1 MYVFPGAALITNMGC
16 FFHVCPNANVLM
28 LMLEGIHMYVVL
40 RLTGGDCTIGYVH
53 LDVDVGADM
62 GFADRLTTYP
72 TIKIETGAISNLM

>member
-1 MYVFPGAALITNMGC
+1 MSKRQCSDVDVGGDTYVC
-16 FFHVCPNANVLM
+16 C
-28 LMLEGIHMYVVL
+28 
-40 RLTGGDCTIGYVH
+40 LTPDWGDCTIGYVH